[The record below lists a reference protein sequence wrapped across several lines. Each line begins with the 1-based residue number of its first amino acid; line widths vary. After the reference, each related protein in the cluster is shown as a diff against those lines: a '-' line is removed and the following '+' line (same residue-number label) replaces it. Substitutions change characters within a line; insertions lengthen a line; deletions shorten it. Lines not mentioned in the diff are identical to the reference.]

1 MPDIMSD
8 YVSGRISVGGDDW
21 KKVCSSFLSVSF
33 VFFLNCHSS
42 SASWR
47 WCVLLGSGVAA
58 SCPHGVVRHIV
69 LAFIFFFVFLLILPV
84 ARWNLKIDVAFVLFL
99 DLLVLALKPRKAEK

>member
-1 MPDIMSD
+1 M
-8 YVSGRISVGGDDW
+8 
-21 KKVCSSFLSVSF
+21 
-33 VFFLNCHSS
+33 
-42 SASWR
+42 
-47 WCVLLGSGVAA
+47 LLGSGVTA

-99 DLLVLALKPRKAEK
+99 DFLVLALKPRKAEK